1 MVHNP
6 RLNNYTA
13 YVKLTVV
20 GESAEDALEYA
31 SEAIDASDML
41 TQDGVIGIELI
52 DDIDSIEL
60 IEAEEDDYGNTDEED
75 Y

>member
-60 IEAEEDDYGNTDEED
+60 IESDEDGYGNADEDDY
-75 Y
+75 